1 MTMRPRLLLLAAGLL
16 LPASAQAQSNS
27 ATSTFAVNASVPGAC
42 AVGAP
47 ALAAGRQINFRGL
60 NGTTLQIDQM
70 VDPTT
75 LSTNAASVEVRFDAV
90 CTFPHRLKV
99 ETQNNGLWSTSERPG
114 RAPEGFANAVP
125 YRADVTWADRTLRLT
140 ADAGVRRTADSSV
153 FVPGAGIGDIL
164 LRLEI
169 DPGATNER
177 ANAPLLAGVYGDTI
191 RITLEPQQ

>member
-1 MTMRPRLLLLAAGLL
+1 MRLRHALIVAGLL
-16 LPASAQAQSNS
+16 MPAAAQAQSNS
-27 ATSTFAVNASVPGAC
+27 ATSNFAVTANVPGAC

-47 ALAAGRQINFRGL
+47 QLAAGRQINFRGI

-75 LSTNAASVEVRFDAV
+75 LSTNAASVDVKFDAI

-99 ETQNNGLWSTSERPG
+99 ETQNNGLWPTSERG
-114 RAPEGFANAVP
+114 ARAPQGFGNAVP
-125 YRADVTWADRTLRLT
+125 YRATATWADRSVTLV
-140 ADAGVRRTADSSV
+140 ADAGVRRIADNSV
-153 FVPGAGIGDIL
+153 FVPGAGMGDIL

-169 DPGATNER
+169 EPGATNNQ

>member
-1 MTMRPRLLLLAAGLL
+1 MRLRSFLLAAGLF
-16 LPASAQAQSNS
+16 LPAAAQAQSNS
-27 ATSTFAVNASVPGAC
+27 ATSAFAVNASVPGAC

-47 ALAAGRQINFRGL
+47 ALSAGRMVNFRGL
-60 NGTTLQIDQM
+60 NGTTVQIDQM

-75 LSTNAASVEVRFDAV
+75 LSTNAASIEVRFDAV

-99 ETQNNGLWSTSERPG
+99 ETQNNGLWPTSERPG
-114 RAPEGFANAVP
+114 PAPEGFGNAVP
-125 YRADVTWADRTLRLT
+125 YRADITWADRSLRLD
-140 ADAGVRRTADSSV
+140 ADAGVRRIADSSV
-153 FVPGAGIGDIL
+153 FVPGAGMGDIL

-169 DPGATNER
+169 DPGATNRR

>member
-1 MTMRPRLLLLAAGLL
+1 MRLRHALIVAGLI

-27 ATSTFAVNASVPGAC
+27 VTSSFAVNANVPGAC

-47 ALAAGRQINFRGL
+47 QLAPGRQINFRGI
-60 NGTTLQIDQM
+60 NGTTLQIDQL

-75 LSTNAASVEVRFDAV
+75 LSTNAASVDVKFDAI

-99 ETQNNGLWSTSERPG
+99 ETQNNGLWPTSERGGATP
-114 RAPEGFANAVP
+114 AGFGNAVP
-125 YRADVTWADRTLRLT
+125 YRAIATWAERSVTLV
-140 ADAGVRRTADSSV
+140 ADAGVRRIADNSV
-153 FVPGAGIGDIL
+153 FVPGAGMGDIL

-169 DPGATNER
+169 DPGATNSQ